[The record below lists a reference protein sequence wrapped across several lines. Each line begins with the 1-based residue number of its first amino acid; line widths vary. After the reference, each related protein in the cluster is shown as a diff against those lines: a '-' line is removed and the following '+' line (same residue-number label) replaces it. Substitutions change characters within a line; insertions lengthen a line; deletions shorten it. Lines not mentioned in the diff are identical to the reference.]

1 MATFSQDDKIYLAAG
16 GEDRFCCA
24 EVFFGVDADG
34 VGGGWGDVDVDA
46 VVEEAELLEAFDLFE
61 PGGRE
66 GGEFLERGF
75 AVGVHTEVLAIAGEA
90 CVVAVVGDGG
100 AGEVESAV
108 VGGGDDFDGVGIVD
122 VGGGAADCQRGNLD
136 FGTFEEVQHRREVVG
151 GEEGLVALDVDIDVG
166 GDGLGDG
173 PNAVGAAGAVLGSED
188 GGEGVG
194 LGEVEHLVG
203 VSGDEDLVEEGAGAG
218 GAIDPGDHG
227 LAGDFAKDFA
237 GQARGAEARGDDG
250 ENVAEGGGQR
260 GTSGIV

>member
-34 VGGGWGDVDVDA
+34 VRRGWGYVDIDA

-66 GGEFLERGF
+66 GGEFFEGGF
-75 AVGVHTEVLAIAGEA
+75 AVGVDAEVFAIACEA
-90 CVVAVVGDGG
+90 GVIAIEGDGG
-100 AGEVESAV
+100 TGEVEGSAV
-108 VGGGDDFDGVGIVD
+108 AGGDDFDCAGVVDIVRR
-122 VGGGAADCQRGNLD
+122 AADGEGGDLD
-136 FGTFEEVQHRREVVG
+136 FGAGEQVQHRGEVVW

-173 PNAVGAAGAVLGSED
+173 PDAVSAAGAIFGSKD
-188 GGEGVG
+188 GGERVG
-194 LGEVEHLVG
+194 LGEVEDLVG

-227 LAGDFAKDFA
+227 LAGNFAEDFA
-237 GQARGAEARGDDG
+237 GQARGAEARGNDG